1 MCNPLAIVAGGAS
14 IINGIAGRNSA
25 RRQASNDRQAAAQ
38 DYARQQA
45 AIQSFR
51 ASDPFAT
58 LGGAGSENSSQIAAL
73 LGQNG
78 QDPTEMLRSTPGYQF
93 SFNEGMKAIE
103 HSLGAKN
110 ALYSSKAMRDIT
122 RYGQGMAD
130 QLFQQTFNNRL
141 SIANGASGSART
153 ILGAQTGASSNLA
166 SSQIG
171 ANAVQAGGTQSLI
184 DGVNGVAGAIIDGI
198 GGRNNPPPSGAHSQP
213 GG

>member
-1 MCNPLAIVAGGAS
+1 MCNPSALISGGAS
-14 IINGIAGRNSA
+14 IISGIAGRSA
-25 RRQASNDRQAAAQ
+25 AKKKSKAEAKATQEN
-38 DYARQQA
+38 YARQQA
-45 AIQSFR
+45 AIAQFN
-51 ASDPFAT
+51 ANDPYAT

-78 QDPTEMLRSTPGYQF
+78 QDPTEMLRSTPGYEF

-141 SIANGASGSART
+141 SIADGASGSARVA
-153 ILGAQTGASSNLA
+153 LGATTGASTDLA
-166 SSQIG
+166 SGQI
-171 ANAVQAGGTQSLI
+171 AAASTRAGGTQSLI

-198 GGRNNPPPSGAHSQP
+198 GGQERPATHNKP
-213 GG
+213 GMI

>member
-1 MCNPLAIVAGGAS
+1 MCNPQALISGGAS
-14 IINGIAGRNSA
+14 IIGGIAGRSA
-25 RRQASNDRQAAAQ
+25 AKKKSKAEAKATQEN
-38 DYARQQA
+38 YARQQA
-45 AIQSFR
+45 AISQFN
-51 ASDPFAT
+51 ASDPYAT

-130 QLFQQTFNNRL
+130 QLARAQLALGRTLRAGCVAAVLFAAHRAPPWFAAGDRTRL
-141 SIANGASGSART
+141 KKRR
-153 ILGAQTGASSNLA
+153 
-166 SSQIG
+166 
-171 ANAVQAGGTQSLI
+171 AG
-184 DGVNGVAGAIIDGI
+184 V
-198 GGRNNPPPSGAHSQP
+198 
-213 GG
+213 